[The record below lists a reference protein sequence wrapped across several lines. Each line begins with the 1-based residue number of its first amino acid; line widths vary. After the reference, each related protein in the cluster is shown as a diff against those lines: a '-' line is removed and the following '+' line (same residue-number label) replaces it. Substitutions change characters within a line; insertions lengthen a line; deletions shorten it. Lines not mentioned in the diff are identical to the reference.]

1 MGSAALEDFSRS
13 INIVEINLINSEDY
27 EYPVEQTPARLND
40 FSHSSG
46 ESVFEERI
54 EEREVDSPTESKINL
69 KPLIRWLVYGLA
81 FLTPLF
87 FLPWSSE
94 FLEFNKQTLL
104 AVGAGVGL
112 ILFLVDV
119 IQNGV
124 LNYKPSRLYLPV
136 AVLMGASILTAA
148 FSKNL
153 YQSFL
158 GNAGGSLGQTVLS
171 IVALAIFFFLAL
183 NTITDKGRKLAKV
196 LTGSF
201 GLVFLFSVL
210 QVFGVRLF
218 SGASFTGASFNTI
231 GSMNTLA
238 IVGALLIPL
247 FLESKFRFFK
257 YFDISKL
264 AVALVLF
271 MIVLINWWLVWLA
284 AFVSLAGWMGYRTF
298 ESKKP
303 SLRIFIMPMSVV
315 AIGVLL
321 VLIKFNMPILK
332 ARLPVEVA
340 PSYSTSIS
348 IAREVLKEKLVFGYG
363 QGSFNLAYDKFKPTS
378 IANTIFATTRFTQS
392 SSAFFT
398 AAVEGGIIMLLAWL
412 FLIVW
417 SGWELYRSRSRSGFA
432 TLGFLI
438 FFFLFPFNVVLMFLL
453 FAALSL
459 LELENVR
466 SAKKSFDFEHSPVFS
481 LVGSLVFIVGLV
493 AVLAGGYFIT
503 TRYIG
508 ETYYVKALTAK
519 SSDDSISNFTKA
531 TNINSTNADYYR
543 LLSQAALNRLAT
555 ELNNKDTKPEEKNQK
570 VTNLAASAVDI
581 AKRATD
587 ASPDDSQN
595 WVNRGIIYQNLIS
608 LVNGADTAAI
618 SMYQEALKRNPADP
632 VTYSRIG
639 AIYLTVAETARSL
652 AARPAQGQNPDELRK
667 VAADNFTK
675 AEENYRKAVELNN
688 NFGQAIYDLG
698 VVYEREGRLA
708 DSIRQLEKIRTS
720 NPNDPSIAF
729 ELGLLYYRNNQ
740 KDAAFKQLQQATALF
755 PNYSNARWYLSLLY
769 EELGDLDNALIQ
781 VEEIQKTNPDNELVK
796 QRITQLT
803 AGKRLIPP
811 GKVLDQKPL

>member
-1 MGSAALEDFSRS
+1 MNDEQ
-13 INIVEINLINSEDY
+13 IVVDDT
-27 EYPVEQTPARLND
+27 EQYNQE
-40 FSHSSG
+40 G
-46 ESVFEERI
+46 ES
-54 EEREVDSPTESKINL
+54 SSTKESGVNL
-69 KPLIRWLVYGLA
+69 KPFIRWVVYGLA
-81 FLTPLF
+81 FLLPLF
-87 FLPWSSE
+87 FLPWTSE

-104 AVGAGVGL
+104 AVAAGVGL

-119 IQNGV
+119 IQNGR
-124 LNYKPSRLYLPV
+124 LGYKMSRLYLPI

-148 FSKNL
+148 FSKNV

-158 GNAGGSLGQTVLS
+158 GNAGDSLGQSVLS

-183 NTITDKGRKLAKV
+183 NTIDDKGKKLAKV

-201 GLVFLFSVL
+201 GLVFLLSIL
-210 QVFGVRLF
+210 QVFGVHLF
-218 SGASFTGASFNTI
+218 PGAAFKGFNFNTI

-238 IVGALLIPL
+238 IIGALLLPL
-247 FLESKFRFFK
+247 FLESKLKFLK
-257 YFDISKL
+257 YLDVSKFTI
-264 AVALVLF
+264 VLVLF
-271 MIVLINWWLVWLA
+271 SMVLINWWLVWLA
-284 AFVSLAGWMGYRTF
+284 AFISLAGWMGYRTF

-303 SLRIFIMPMSVV
+303 SLRVFIMPMSVV

-321 VLIKFNMPILK
+321 VLIQFNIPILK

-340 PSYSTSIS
+340 PNYGTSIN
-348 IAREVLKEKLVFGYG
+348 IAKEVLKEKPVFGYG

-378 IANTIFATTRFTQS
+378 IANTIFASTRFTQGAS
-392 SSAFFT
+392 TFFT
-398 AAVEGGIIMLLAWL
+398 VAVEGGIVMLLAWL
-412 FLIVW
+412 FLIAW
-417 SGWELYRSRSRSGFA
+417 SGWELYRSRSSSAFA

-438 FFFLFPFNVVLMFLL
+438 FFFLFPFNVAMLFLL
-453 FAALSL
+453 FAALAL

-466 SAKKSFDFEHSPVFS
+466 NTEKSFDFEHSPIYS
-481 LVGSLVFIVGLV
+481 LVGSLVFIIGLV

-508 ETYYVKALTAK
+508 ESYYVKALTAK
-519 SSDDSISNFTKA
+519 TSDDAISNYTKA
-531 TNINSTNADYYR
+531 ININATNTGYYR
-543 LLSQAALNRLAT
+543 SLSQAALTRLAT
-555 ELNNKDTKPEEKNQK
+555 ELNNKDTKPEEKAQK

-587 ASPDDSQN
+587 ADPNDSQN
-595 WVNRGIIYQNLIS
+595 WVNRGIIYQNLIR
-608 LVNGADTAAI
+608 LVGGADTAAI

-639 AIYLTVAETARSL
+639 AIYLTVAETARSM
-652 AARPAQGQNPDELRK
+652 AARPAPGQSVEDLKNI
-667 VAADNFTK
+667 AIINFTK

-708 DSIRQLEKIRTS
+708 DSIKQLEKIRVG
-720 NPNDPSIAF
+720 NPNNPSIAF
-729 ELGLLYYRNNQ
+729 ELGLLYYRNGQ
-740 KDAAFKQLQQATALF
+740 KDAAFTQLQQATTLF

-769 EELGDLDNALIQ
+769 EERGDLDNALVQ
-781 VEEIQKTNPDNELVK
+781 VVEIQKTNLDNELVQ
-796 QRITQLT
+796 QRITQLEE
-803 AGKRLIPP
+803 GRRLIPP